1 MSTTTA
7 LAVGAVLGVLL
18 TFAVSA
24 CAVGLIFLV
33 GRRNDQRRREA
44 ERAVERRLRAVAKDR
59 HPATQA
65 LVVSGASVIPFPKE
79 HRP

>member
-24 CAVGLIFLV
+24 CAVGLILLV
-33 GRRNDQRRREA
+33 GRRNQRRREA
-44 ERAVERRLRAVAKDR
+44 ERAVERRLRAEAKDR
-59 HPATQA
+59 HPATPA

>member
-33 GRRNDQRRREA
+33 GRRNHRRREA
-44 ERAVERRLRAVAKDR
+44 ERAVERRLRAEAKDR
-59 HPATQA
+59 HPATPA
-65 LVVSGASVIPFPKE
+65 LVVSGASVIPFPQE

>member
-44 ERAVERRLRAVAKDR
+44 ERAVERRLRAEAKDR
-59 HPATQA
+59 HPA

>member
-33 GRRNDQRRREA
+33 GRRNQRRREA
-44 ERAVERRLRAVAKDR
+44 ERAVERRLWAEAKDR
-59 HPATQA
+59 HPATPA

>member
-33 GRRNDQRRREA
+33 GRRNQRRREA
-44 ERAVERRLRAVAKDR
+44 ERAVERRLRAEAKDR
-59 HPATQA
+59 HPA

>member
-24 CAVGLIFLV
+24 CAVGLISLV
-33 GRRNDQRRREA
+33 GRRNQRRREA
-44 ERAVERRLRAVAKDR
+44 ERAVERRLRAEAKDC
-59 HPATQA
+59 HPATPA

>member
-18 TFAVSA
+18 AFAVSA

-33 GRRNDQRRREA
+33 GRRNQRRREA
-44 ERAVERRLRAVAKDR
+44 ERAVERRLRAEAKDR
-59 HPATQA
+59 HPA

>member
-44 ERAVERRLRAVAKDR
+44 ERAVERRLREAKDC
-59 HPATQA
+59 HPATPA

>member
-24 CAVGLIFLV
+24 GAGLIV
-33 GRRNDQRRREA
+33 GARRNDQRRREA

-59 HPATQA
+59 
-65 LVVSGASVIPFPKE
+65 GASVIPFPKE

>member
-33 GRRNDQRRREA
+33 GRRNQRRREA
-44 ERAVERRLRAVAKDR
+44 ERAVERRLRAEAKDR
-59 HPATQA
+59 HPAAPA

>member
-33 GRRNDQRRREA
+33 GRRNQRRREA
-44 ERAVERRLRAVAKDR
+44 ERAVERRLRAEEKDR
-59 HPATQA
+59 HPATPA

>member
-33 GRRNDQRRREA
+33 GRRNQRRREA
-44 ERAVERRLRAVAKDR
+44 ERAVERRLRAEAKDR
-59 HPATQA
+59 HPATPA

>member
-33 GRRNDQRRREA
+33 GRRNQRRREA
-44 ERAVERRLRAVAKDR
+44 ERAVERRLRAEAKDC
-59 HPATQA
+59 HPATPA

>member
-18 TFAVSA
+18 AFAVSA

-33 GRRNDQRRREA
+33 GRRNQRRREA
-44 ERAVERRLRAVAKDR
+44 ERAVERRLRAEAKDR
-59 HPATQA
+59 HPATPA